1 MQSFSYEYPISSVR
15 IMKVL
20 FVVSD
25 STAYGGTEIL
35 TFNIMHKLQEFGVE
49 CFLISRH
56 IYKGDKTCVL
66 NMCKE
71 DYVRFWSLY
80 NNPLNKLSG
89 SKKSNRFFKEV
100 IRKTATKLHVDWIVN
115 HTYDLCPAIP
125 TDGLWRTA
133 QVFHWSVKGY
143 ESNLKL
149 NVQQKSFAFRLLS
162 IVSLYNNI
170 KQWHKAIPHFK
181 RLVCLTAAAYEEIR
195 TVSGLNSYDNICYIP
210 DALMYTHES
219 RTISTLNNKTIVYV
233 GRLSHEKGVM
243 RLLRIWE
250 LVAKQMPDYS
260 LHIYG
265 DGNERGEMEEYIR
278 KSRLERVVFKGFS
291 SDLES
296 IYTRA
301 DLCLMTS
308 DTEGFG
314 MVLIEAMYYGVPCIS
329 FDCPI
334 SPKEIIGDAGVTVS
348 CFDEDA
354 YANSVVEL
362 LKNKKLLN
370 EYQYKS
376 IERAK
381 DFYID
386 KVMGLWMKMFNS
398 KD

>member
-1 MQSFSYEYPISSVR
+1 
-15 IMKVL
+15 MKVL

-35 TFNIMHKLQEFGVE
+35 AFNIIHKLQELGVE
-49 CFLISRH
+49 CFLISRY

-66 NMCKE
+66 NMSKE
-71 DYVRFWSLY
+71 DYVRYQSLH
-80 NNPLNKLSG
+80 NNPLNKLAG
-89 SKKSNRFFKEV
+89 RKKSNHFFKEV
-100 IRKTATKLHVDWIVN
+100 IRKTATELHVDWIVN
-115 HTYDLCPAIP
+115 HTYDLCAAIP
-125 TDGLWRTA
+125 TDGFWRTA

-143 ESNLKL
+143 ECNLKL
-149 NVQQKSFAFRLLS
+149 NIRQKSFAFRLLS
-162 IVSLYNNI
+162 MVSLYNSI
-170 KQWHKAIPHFK
+170 KEWHKAIPNFK

-195 TVSGLNSYDNICYIP
+195 TVGDLNSYDNICYIP
-210 DALMYTHES
+210 DALTHTHES
-219 RTISTLNNKTIVYV
+219 KAISTLNNKTIVYV

-243 RLLRIWE
+243 RLLRIWG
-250 LVAKQMPDYS
+250 LVTKQIPNYS

-265 DGNERGEMEEYIR
+265 DGNKRGEMEEYIR
-278 KSRLERVVFKGFS
+278 KFRLDRVVFKGFS

-296 IYTRA
+296 IYTHA

-334 SPKEIIGDAGVTVS
+334 SPKEIIADAGVTVP

-362 LKNKKLLN
+362 LKNKKMLN

-381 DFYID
+381 DFYMD
-386 KVMGLWMKMFNS
+386 KVINMWMKMFNS
-398 KD
+398 KDK

>member
-1 MQSFSYEYPISSVR
+1 
-15 IMKVL
+15 MKVL
-20 FVVSD
+20 FVISD

-35 TFNIMHKLQEFGVE
+35 TFNIMHKLQELGVE
-49 CFLISRH
+49 CFLISH
-56 IYKGDKTCVL
+56 TIYKGDETCVL
-66 NMCKE
+66 NMSNE
-71 DYVRFWSLY
+71 DYARFQSLH
-80 NNPLNKLSG
+80 NNPLNKFTG
-89 SKKSNRFFKEV
+89 RKKSNRFFKEV
-100 IRKTATKLHVDWIVN
+100 IRRMATELCVDWIVN
-115 HTYDLCPAIP
+115 HTYDLCAAIP

-143 ESNLKL
+143 EGSLKL
-149 NVQQKSFAFRLLS
+149 NVQQKSFVFRLLS
-162 IVSLYNNI
+162 KISLYNSI
-170 KQWHKAIPHFK
+170 KQWHKAIPNFK
-181 RLVCLTAAAYEEIR
+181 RLVCLTTAAYEEIR
-195 TVSGLNSYDNICYIP
+195 TFGDLISYDNIYYIP
-210 DALMYTHES
+210 DALMHTHES
-219 RTISTLNNKTIVYV
+219 KIISTLNNKTIVYV

-243 RLLRIWE
+243 RLLRIWK

-278 KSRLERVVFKGFS
+278 KSHLGRVVFKGFS

-296 IYTRA
+296 MYTHA

-334 SPKEIIGDAGVTVS
+334 SPKEIIADAGVTVP

-362 LKNKKLLN
+362 LKNKKRLN

-376 IERAK
+376 IKRAK

-386 KVMGLWMKMFNS
+386 KVVDMWMKMFNS